1 MSELL
6 RINDLDGFEQGN
18 CATTDPEV
26 MFPERGGS
34 SKMAKVCAMCVVT
47 EDCLTSAILE
57 GDFKHGIR
65 GGMSPRERRN
75 MLKAWAKYLRRCY
88 NRVNDKRE
96 TTMAKRL
103 KEEGTK

>member
-6 RINDLDGFEQGN
+6 RINDPEWFEQGN

-34 SKMAKVCAMCVVT
+34 SKMAKRVCAMCVVT

-65 GGMSPRERRN
+65 GGMSARERRKYAEN
-75 MLKAWAKYLRRCY
+75 MGL
-88 NRVNDKRE
+88 DTSE
-96 TTMAKRL
+96 DGII
-103 KEEGTK
+103 E